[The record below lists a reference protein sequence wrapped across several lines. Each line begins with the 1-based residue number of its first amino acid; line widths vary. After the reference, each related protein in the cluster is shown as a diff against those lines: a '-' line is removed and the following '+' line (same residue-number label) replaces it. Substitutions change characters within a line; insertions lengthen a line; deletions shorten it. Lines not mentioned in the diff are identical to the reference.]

1 MATRHPAALL
11 VVLAVLVAIS
21 ALGGAVP
28 ARAELR
34 INTLSVFLNDYDVT
48 IHVVLFGAVPD
59 SLYEGIHS
67 GIPAHVRL
75 RVELW
80 QYNRFLPDLRTQSR
94 TVERQITYNPLTKEY
109 KVLSVRN
116 EHREPYLTKDLREAQ
131 RVISEFRVGNLIP
144 AASLNAKELYYVR
157 AQSAVSLSGINSWM
171 TRYNGNAE
179 ETDWARSDLLTLTRR
194 Q

>member
-1 MATRHPAALL
+1 MGTRRRAFAPAALA
-11 VVLAVLVAIS
+11 VAVAVLALTTTAP
-21 ALGGAVP
+21 AL
-28 ARAELR
+28 AELR

-48 IHVVLFGAVPD
+48 IHVVLFGAVPE

-67 GIPAHVRL
+67 GIPANVRL

-80 QYNRFLPDLRTQSR
+80 QYNRFLPDRRTQSR
-94 TVERQITYNPLTKEY
+94 TVERQLSYNPLTKEY

-131 RVISEFRVGNLIP
+131 RVLSEFRVGNLIP
-144 AASLNAKELYYVR
+144 ASQLNAKELYYVR
-157 AQSAVSLSGINSWM
+157 AQSAVALSGVNSWM

-179 ETDWARSDLLTLTRR
+179 ETDWARSDLLTLSRR

>member
-1 MATRHPAALL
+1 M
-11 VVLAVLVAIS
+11 
-21 ALGGAVP
+21 
-28 ARAELR
+28 AELR

-48 IHVVLFGAVPD
+48 IHVVLFGAIPE

-80 QYNRFLPDLRTQSR
+80 QYNRFLPDRRTQSR

-109 KVLSVRN
+109 KVMSVRN

-131 RVISEFRVGNLIP
+131 RVISEFRVGNLI
-144 AASLNAKELYYVR
+144 AAAALNSKELYYVR

-179 ETDWARSDLLTLTRR
+179 ETDWARSDLLTLTRS